1 MKNSFIRAANYPLT
15 WLEMDKSYNVSSYMR
30 CIGEYCKNIRFYL
43 LTFFLQT
50 FKGEVVWLKGRIKKQ
65 LACTEKL

>member
-1 MKNSFIRAANYPLT
+1 
-15 WLEMDKSYNVSSYMR
+15 MR
-30 CIGEYCKNIRFYL
+30 CIGEYCKNIRFYI

-65 LACTEKL
+65 LACTKKL